1 MNERYWGSSATRL
14 SLGQFVLDLEAG
26 ELLQPDGGLA
36 GLRRQ
41 ALELLLVLGQQPG
54 RVVSKDELMRRVWPG
69 VVVGEGSLSQAIA
82 DIRKVLD
89 DKEHKVVRSVAR
101 RGYMLVPP
109 ALPPAAPPAA
119 AQASGARTEEAP
131 PPRRRRLAAL
141 LAALAGVIVL
151 GWSSWTLQRPA
162 PVPGPFSLL
171 VLPLA
176 MEGAEADDRWFVDVL
191 HADLIANVGQL
202 SGVSVISRETAASL
216 RGPQDPRVLARE
228 LHVRYVVIGAVRREG
243 ERVHLRLA
251 MSDGESGA
259 QPWAQRFDIPRAEL
273 HAALDGITRQL
284 ARTLQVQMYRASA
297 TTAQALPP
305 ERLKADD
312 IAMQGWGHYFK
323 GLSPANLK
331 AAMERFESALALDP
345 RSIRAWGGVQASA
358 AMSGVLNWMPRD
370 RALARLQEAVQH
382 LQALDEDDF
391 YTHSAKMFIAT
402 LNADWDAMLH
412 SATMAAE
419 RFPSHPAPHI
429 LRAGA
434 LAALGRFEE
443 CVDAGRRAVE
453 IGPRDYAV
461 GASYMY
467 IGTCQFMR
475 GHYREAAAAARAG
488 YQANPVLPSP
498 PVLLIASLVE
508 LGELEEARTR
518 AAEYV
523 KRNPQYRAGDFA
535 LFLRGRH
542 PQYLAGRDRAIADL
556 RLAGFP

>member
-14 SLGQFVLDLEAG
+14 SLGEFVLDLEAG

-89 DKEHKVVRSVAR
+89 DREHKVVRSVAR

-109 ALPPAAPPAA
+109 ALPPEAPPAA
-119 AQASGARTEEAP
+119 AQAPGARTEEAP

-151 GWSSWTLQRPA
+151 GWSSWTLQRSA

-176 MEGAEADDRWFVDVL
+176 MEGAEADDRWFADVL

-228 LHVRYVVIGAVRREG
+228 LHVRYVVSGAVRREG

-251 MSDGESGA
+251 MSEGESGA

-284 ARTLQVQMYRASA
+284 ARTLQVQMYRASGA
-297 TTAQALPP
+297 TAQALPP
-305 ERLKADD
+305 ERLQADD
-312 IAMQGWGHYFK
+312 VAMQGWGHYFK
-323 GLSPANLK
+323 GLSPANLT
-331 AAMERFESALALDP
+331 AAVERFETALAQDP
-345 RSIRAWGGVQASA
+345 RSIRAWGGIQASA
-358 AMSGVLNWMPRD
+358 GMAGLLNWMPRD
-370 RALARLQEAVQH
+370 RALARLQEAAQR

-391 YTHSAKMFIAT
+391 YTHNAKMFIAS
-402 LNADWDAMLH
+402 LKEDWDAMLH
-412 SATMAAE
+412 TASVAAE
-419 RFPSHPAPHI
+419 RFPSHPAPHNM
-429 LRAGA
+429 RAHALGA
-434 LAALGRFEE
+434 LARFEE
-443 CVDAGRRAVE
+443 CVQAGRRAVQ
-453 IGPRDYAV
+453 IGPRDYQV
-461 GASYMY
+461 GASYML
-467 IGTCQFMR
+467 IGTCHFML
-475 GHYREAAAAARAG
+475 GQYRDAAAAARAG
-488 YQANPVLPSP
+488 HEANPLLPSP
-498 PVLLIASLVE
+498 PVLLAAALVQ
-508 LGELEEARTR
+508 LGETQEARAI
-518 AAEYV
+518 AADYLR
-523 KRNPQYRAGDFA
+523 RNASYKASDIA
-535 LFLRGRH
+535 LFLRGKH
-542 PQYLAGRDRAIADL
+542 PDYLAGRDRVIESL
-556 RLAGFP
+556 RTVGFP